1 MITIVSMISFVTYV
15 FDQAGSSRPDRGLAG
30 RNTQAT
36 VAQQIERMGIPR
48 GSRIALIGDES
59 DIYWARLAG
68 VQIAAQIPLR
78 AAKSYAALPESVRNQ
93 VHEQFR
99 AIGARA
105 VVASWTPPPAD
116 SSRWR
121 QVSNFAILD
130 LTKSP

>member
-1 MITIVSMISFVTYV
+1 
-15 FDQAGSSRPDRGLAG
+15 
-30 RNTQAT
+30 
-36 VAQQIERMGIPR
+36 MGIAR
-48 GSRIALIGDES
+48 GSRIALVGDES

-78 AAKSYAALPESVRNQ
+78 AAKSYSALNEPARNQ
-93 VHEQFR
+93 IHEQFR

-116 SSRWR
+116 SNGWR
-121 QVSNFAILD
+121 KVSNFAILD